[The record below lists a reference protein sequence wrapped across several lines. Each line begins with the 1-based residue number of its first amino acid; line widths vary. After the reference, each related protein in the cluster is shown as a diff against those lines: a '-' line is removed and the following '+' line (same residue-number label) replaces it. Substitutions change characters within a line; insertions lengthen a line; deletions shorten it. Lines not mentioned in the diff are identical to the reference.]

1 MVNESKN
8 LYSPGMS
15 PQALAAKVLKD
26 RFGEKMPSIPIDPF
40 KLMREYGIVYQLM
53 EFENLEGIYLVPEG
67 ENDLPVV
74 GINYKRKITRQRF
87 TAAHELCHHLKDRR
101 SEICPKGGNGSETER
116 FAEQFAAELLMP
128 GKLFLSVAREY
139 AEKGKVSLDDAL
151 QIAERFGVSFRS
163 CVLRLAYTFH
173 ILDGD
178 YKNLN
183 KRISDYRPDRKKL
196 AMGMGIE
203 NIDLLRQEIDSY
215 VFFFTIE
222 PDIVWYRFKNDF
234 IYNENRME
242 GLDLD
247 EEEVAEIVTDL
258 RMNRQ
263 DSLYCKESYED
274 IIQVVGHAE
283 LYDYILETE
292 DKLTIYKL
300 LDLNKKLF
308 QYAPYP
314 EEAGKTRIDNNL
326 VLGAKFETVDWREV
340 AAELVKL
347 QNPVEDLVRDA
358 DRLTI
363 SEYVLQA
370 LKIHHR
376 ITQIHPFRDGNGRS
390 SRAMLNWMLRKK
402 GLPPIYFKFPEKESY
417 YLALERADKY
427 RDYSEL
433 LRITIRELF
442 RTIMWAKKN

>member
-1 MVNESKN
+1 MADVSEN
-8 LYSPGMS
+8 LYSQGMS
-15 PQALAAKVLKD
+15 PQVLAEKVLKD
-26 RFGEKMPSIPIDPF
+26 RLGREMPSIPIDPF
-40 KLMREYGIVYQLM
+40 KLMREYGIVYQFM
-53 EFENLEGIYLVPEG
+53 GFEDLEGIYLVPEDG
-67 ENDLPVV
+67 NDIPLV

-101 SEICPKGGNGSETER
+101 NEACPIRTTQNGIER

-128 GKLFLSVAREY
+128 KRLFLAVAGEY
-139 AEKGKVSLDDAL
+139 ADNGKVSLDSAL

-173 ILDGD
+173 ILDGEYAD
-178 YKNLN
+178 LN
-183 KRISDYRPDRKKL
+183 KRISEYKPDKKKAVL
-196 AMGMGIE
+196 GMDVE
-203 NIDLLRQEIDSY
+203 NIDLLRQAVDSY
-215 VFFFTIE
+215 EFYFVIK
-222 PDIVWYRFKNDF
+222 PDIMWYKFKNEF

-263 DSLYCKESYED
+263 ESAYCQEKYED
-274 IIQVVGHAE
+274 IIQVVGHAA
-283 LYDYILETE
+283 LYDYVLETE

-308 QYAPYP
+308 QYAPFP
-314 EEAGKTRIDNNL
+314 EEAGKTRTDNNL

-340 AAELVKL
+340 AMELVKL
-347 QNPVEDLVRDA
+347 QVPVEDLMRDA
-358 DRLTI
+358 NKLAI

-390 SRAMLNWMLRKK
+390 SRALLNWMLRKK
-402 GLPPIYFKFPEKESY
+402 GLPPIYFKLTEKESY
-417 YLALERADKY
+417 YKALEKADGQG
-427 RDYSEL
+427 DYLEL
-433 LRITIRELF
+433 LRVTIRELF
-442 RTIMWAKKN
+442 RTIMRKN